1 MAYMVAAYFVIWLAS
16 FAFILS
22 MVRRQRNLQREIDS
36 LRELVQEPPSTSSVA
51 TTAAVKVAK

>member
-22 MVRRQRNLQREIDS
+22 MVRRQRNLQREIEA
-36 LRELVQEPPSTSSVA
+36 LREVAQEQRPSMPVSSPA
-51 TTAAVKVAK
+51 TVNAAK